1 MFCGGK
7 EKFFFKTKFSLPAF
21 HLLLAF
27 IKNAKTES
35 SALNSINI
43 TRRSIDTRLFVI
55 EKLRN
60 LGRSEQPLGPILK
73 SRLNNRRVKAGI
85 FIVQI

>member
-7 EKFFFKTKFSLPAF
+7 EKFLFKPKFSHPAF

-27 IKNAKTES
+27 INNAKTES
-35 SALNSINI
+35 SALNSIDM
-43 TRRSIDTRLFVI
+43 TRPSIDTRLFII

-60 LGRSEQPLGPILK
+60 KLSKTG
-73 SRLNNRRVKAGI
+73 
-85 FIVQI
+85 

>member
-7 EKFFFKTKFSLPAF
+7 EKFLFKTKLSLPAF

-27 IKNAKTES
+27 INNAKTES
-35 SALNSINI
+35 SALNSIDM
-43 TRRSIDTRLFVI
+43 TRRSIDTRLFVS

-60 LGRSEQPLGPILK
+60 KLSKPGQVRTTFGANFEKQT
-73 SRLNNRRVKAGI
+73 
-85 FIVQI
+85 

>member
-7 EKFFFKTKFSLPAF
+7 EKFLFKTKFSLPAF

-27 IKNAKTES
+27 INNAKTDS
-35 SALNSINI
+35 SALSSINI
-43 TRRSIDTRLFVI
+43 TRLSIDTRLFII

-60 LGRSEQPLGPILK
+60 KLSKPGQVRTTFGANFEKQT
-73 SRLNNRRVKAGI
+73 
-85 FIVQI
+85 

>member
-7 EKFFFKTKFSLPAF
+7 EKFLFKTKFSLPAF

-27 IKNAKTES
+27 INNAKKES
-35 SALNSINI
+35 SALNSINM
-43 TRRSIDTRLFVI
+43 TRPSIDTRLFII

-60 LGRSEQPLGPILK
+60 KLSKTG
-73 SRLNNRRVKAGI
+73 
-85 FIVQI
+85 

>member
-7 EKFFFKTKFSLPAF
+7 EKFLFKTKLSLPAF

-27 IKNAKTES
+27 INNAKTES
-35 SALNSINI
+35 SALMINSINI
-43 TRRSIDTRLFVI
+43 TRRSIDTRLFVS

-60 LGRSEQPLGPILK
+60 KLSKPGQVRTTFGANFEKQT
-73 SRLNNRRVKAGI
+73 
-85 FIVQI
+85 

>member
-7 EKFFFKTKFSLPAF
+7 EKFLFKTKLSLPAF

-27 IKNAKTES
+27 INNAKTES
-35 SALNSINI
+35 SALNSIDM

-60 LGRSEQPLGPILK
+60 KLSKPGQVRTTFGANFEKQS
-73 SRLNNRRVKAGI
+73 
-85 FIVQI
+85 